1 VGTTFALLLAAGS
14 GTRSG
19 RSAKAFADL
28 AGIPMFLHSYR
39 AIGECGRIE
48 GVVVLVPEGHQ
59 EDADAWV
66 RSEHSSAR
74 TIAQVGGET
83 RQASVYRG
91 LQALPE
97 DVDLVVCHDAARPFA
112 SISLFERVIERLE
125 DPTVDG
131 VIPVVPSP
139 DTVKRIREGLVLET
153 LPRQELGMVQTP
165 QAFRRRALED
175 AHERAET
182 NGISATD
189 DAMVLE
195 AAGYRVA
202 VVDGEPGNFKVTTP
216 EDLLRAEHLLAGE
229 MRG

>member
-1 VGTTFALLLAAGS
+1 
-14 GTRSG
+14 
-19 RSAKAFADL
+19 
-28 AGIPMFLHSYR
+28 MFLHSYR

-48 GVVVLVPEGHQ
+48 GVVVVVPEGHQ

-66 RSEHSSAR
+66 RLEDSSAR
-74 TIAQVGGET
+74 TIARVGGET

-97 DVDLVVCHDAARPFA
+97 DADLVVCHDAARPFA
-112 SISLFERVIERLE
+112 SVALFERVIERLG

-131 VIPVVPSP
+131 VIPVVPTP
-139 DTVKRIREGLVLET
+139 DTVKRIREGLVVET

-175 AHERAET
+175 AHERAAR

-189 DAMVLE
+189 DAMLLE
-195 AAGYRVA
+195 AAGYKVA

-216 EDLLRAEHLLAGE
+216 EDVRRAEHLLARE